1 MRGHTYR
8 RGSTWTA
15 VYASTSHSRLV
26 SRLPAVVCRTPRRRG
41 ERSRNWSA
49 RRATS
54 AGAIVTSPA
63 ITEPGDEGKRRQRSK
78 GGFPTRKDA
87 QRFPTDQL
95 AQIDSG
101 GYAAPSKLTLGEYL
115 TGSGCRPS
123 RAPCGR

>member
-15 VYASTSHSRLV
+15 VYD
-26 SRLPAVVCRTPRRRG
+26 
-41 ERSRNWSA
+41 
-49 RRATS
+49 
-54 AGAIVTSPA
+54 
-63 ITEPGDEGKRRQRSK
+63 EPGDEGKRRQRSK

-95 AQIDSG
+95 ARIDSG